1 MHPFFQAF
9 LAQAADGQAAPQSA
23 FGMFVPFL
31 AIAAVFYFIFLRPQ
45 QKQQK
50 QHQAFLQGLKKGDEV
65 VTNGGIIG
73 EVFAVED
80 RVVTLNVGGGNKV
93 RVLKANVAGQWKET
107 PAAAPAAEKK

>member
-1 MHPFFQAF
+1 MHPIFEAF
-9 LAQAADGQAAPQSA
+9 LAQAADGQAPQQSV

-50 QHQAFLQGLKKGDEV
+50 QHQVFLQSLKKGDEV
-65 VTNGGIIG
+65 VTSGGVIG

-80 RVVTLNVGGGNKV
+80 RVVTLNVGGGNKL
-93 RVLKANVAGQWKET
+93 RVLKANVAGQWKEAT
-107 PAAAPAAEKK
+107 AAAAAEKK